1 MQVAYALARGR
12 PNSEGHQVPGP
23 SWMGSVFDG
32 GADEQRSTG
41 LTALRSAVRK
51 ILSASSVLDTYEAD
65 FLMSEC
71 GMRMAGSRIPK
82 IRIQHSS
89 F

>member
-1 MQVAYALARGR
+1 MQVAYAPARGR
-12 PNSEGHQVPGP
+12 TDSDGHQVPDP
-23 SWMGSVFDG
+23 SWMG

-41 LTALRSAVRK
+41 LAALRSAERK
-51 ILSASSVLDTYEAD
+51 ILSASSVHDTHEAD

-71 GMRMAGSRIPK
+71 GMWMAESRIPK